1 MGYESEIIL
10 VKKKAFEKVKHLMIA
25 YSFSE
30 LYENYLYMWEYPED
44 YTIPKDEESNVMG
57 WFDGNVFEN
66 YFKEK
71 PLEYNESRIIPKDVY
86 ENFKNWIEN
95 KVKTVTIHDIATKRI
110 NDDLAYA
117 YVYVYRL
124 LEDINI
130 DWDNEYVVF
139 RNDW

>member
-1 MGYESEIIL
+1 
-10 VKKKAFEKVKHLMIA
+10 
-25 YSFSE
+25 
-30 LYENYLYMWEYPED
+30 MWEYPED
-44 YTIPKDEESNVMG
+44 YTIPKDEESDVMG

-95 KVKTVTIHDIATKRI
+95 KVKTVTLHDIATKRI